1 MSDHQ
6 ASDSAIP
13 HVLYSVENG
22 VATIT
27 MNRPD
32 QLNPISHGPGSMQ
45 GEITVC
51 LELADR
57 DDSVGCVII
66 TGAGRAFSA
75 GGPIGK
81 SVPPATG
88 LDWYKFL
95 KQEDADNERIREL
108 SKPVIGAIN
117 GLCYGAAFMMAAHF
131 DFLLASEE
139 ARFGL
144 IETRFGG
151 TGAEALNYLLG
162 PQWAKFLALSGELIS
177 ARKAKEIGLVL
188 EVVPHADLMARAQD
202 LGRRIAAM
210 PRDTML
216 MNRRLI
222 NEGMNATGWTA
233 QKQTGLAMNSVVNS
247 GFKEHRA
254 WNGEK
259 FSDLL
264 QQGWT
269 IYKEVRDAPFK
280 EPWLKED

>member
-1 MSDHQ
+1 MNSSN
-6 ASDSAIP
+6 AAETANP
-13 HVLYSVENG
+13 HVLYDVNDG

-27 MNRPD
+27 LNRPD

-45 GEITVC
+45 SEIVER
-51 LELADR
+51 LEEADR
-57 DDSVGCVII
+57 DDAIGCVVI

-75 GGPIGK
+75 GGPIGR
-81 SVPPATG
+81 STPPESG
-88 LDWYKFL
+88 IDWYHFL
-95 KQEDADNERIREL
+95 SREDEDNERIREL

-131 DFLLASEE
+131 DIIVASEN

-162 PQWAKFLALSGELIS
+162 PQWAKFMALSGEMIT
-177 ARKAKEIGLVL
+177 AKKAKEIGFVL
-188 EVVPHADLMARAQD
+188 EVVEHEALLARVQD

-210 PRDTML
+210 PRATML

-222 NEGMNATGWTA
+222 NQGMNATGWTA
-233 QKQTGLAMNSVVNS
+233 QKQHGMALNAVVNS
-247 GFKEHRA
+247 CFKEHRA

-264 QQGWT
+264 ARDWRE
-269 IYKEVRDAPFK
+269 YKMVRDAPFT
-280 EPWLKED
+280 EPWLAE